1 LSRLLQTSE
10 SLNGTLART
19 VDYAY
24 DNNGNLLTVTSV
36 TYTDGVAGAPVLE
49 QNNTYD
55 LTNQLIR
62 TVTSGGTI
70 VENTY
75 NGDGLRVVKSV
86 NGSLTRFLYQYDKIV
101 LELNALGDQTGR
113 NVYGLNLISRTFG
126 EDTFFYFYNGHADV
140 TALLASDGTIA
151 ATYYYD
157 AFGNIL
163 DQTGTATSNI
173 LYAGYQYDPETGLYY
188 LNARMYD
195 PVTARFIQED
205 TYLGERNDPLS
216 LNLYT
221 YCKNSPIRYSDPTGH
236 NTQEDYKYQQD
247 MFARQRKSSTRD
259 AYEYQTRTTASL
271 TKQAEIAQEKKN
283 QDNLITAIGIG
294 ALAVGCIVLGI
305 VTMGAAVPV
314 IAIAGA
320 GLLGAGIGIGMT
332 EIQDLSD
339 NGTIDYGF
347 NTYAGAAAGG
357 FVAGATL
364 PYSAGAGL
372 AGVMG
377 AGALSSMAGNA
388 TNQMISTGK
397 VNASQFA
404 IAGVTGALTC
414 GIASM
419 APQTVTAVTQGV
431 KSISSKLTASSA
443 NATVNAADTQIVQGN
458 LGTAGSQAISNTQT
472 SGVGAGSGVKTD
484 FYVLPSGEAFPAT
497 AYRYMDSNNAVEA
510 LTTGQQ
516 YTTYI
521 GIENYESAAVVRD
534 ACQISPFWSDC
545 KVRGT
550 FDTLQIIDDIY
561 VPTTL
566 GNTTNIPEPFAVSYP
581 QYGYGNAQQFRVDK
595 VVKFSDVTI
604 IGD

>member
-1 LSRLLQTSE
+1 
-10 SLNGTLART
+10 
-19 VDYAY
+19 
-24 DNNGNLLTVTSV
+24 
-36 TYTDGVAGAPVLE
+36 
-49 QNNTYD
+49 
-55 LTNQLIR
+55 
-62 TVTSGGTI
+62 
-70 VENTY
+70 
-75 NGDGLRVVKSV
+75 
-86 NGSLTRFLYQYDKIV
+86 
-101 LELNALGDQTGR
+101 
-113 NVYGLNLISRTFG
+113 
-126 EDTFFYFYNGHADV
+126 
-140 TALLASDGTIA
+140 
-151 ATYYYD
+151 
-157 AFGNIL
+157 
-163 DQTGTATSNI
+163 
-173 LYAGYQYDPETGLYY
+173 
-188 LNARMYD
+188 MYD

-205 TYLGERNDPLS
+205 TYLGSRNDALS

-247 MFARQRKSSTRD
+247 MFARQRKSSTRDAYDYQQDMVARRIKASTQD

-443 NATVNAADTQIVQGN
+443 NATVYSSAQTPVSGTQWNEYFCEKYGAENVVWETNLAETTQSMSGNIISDGSFSIVNWEGYPNGPKPEGPFRILEGEEYITARNEANTANSLLHRQDPLLKGMQIHEIQPVKFDGSPTDIANKMFLTPKEHAA
-458 LGTAGSQAISNTQT
+458 
-472 SGVGAGSGVKTD
+472 
-484 FYVLPSGEAFPAT
+484 
-497 AYRYMDSNNAVEA
+497 
-510 LTTGQQ
+510 
-516 YTTYI
+516 YTTWWNNLLREMS
-521 GIENYESAAVVRD
+521 GI
-534 ACQISPFWSDC
+534 
-545 KVRGT
+545 
-550 FDTLQIIDDIY
+550 
-561 VPTTL
+561 
-566 GNTTNIPEPFAVSYP
+566 
-581 QYGYGNAQQFRVDK
+581 
-595 VVKFSDVTI
+595 
-604 IGD
+604 